1 MTKVKYKVK
10 ERINHLIVDG
20 KRLGP
25 GEVFEQTEE
34 YYERNKIYVDP
45 VFPARKLEE
54 AKVDEPMKKPDNPS
68 KSEKEEEPKPVPSE
82 GRVVRKRN

>member
-54 AKVDEPMKKPDNPS
+54 AKSDTKEPKT
-68 KSEKEEEPKPVPSE
+68 EEEEPIKPPAE
-82 GRVVRKRN
+82 GRVVRKGRS